1 LIGSSGGGVVVV
13 VDGRVEVVVDAR
25 VVVEV
30 LVVVVTVVVVEVVEQ
45 PGTTE
50 WVQAPV
56 AGTQASVVQVLPSSR
71 DFGVTEQP
79 PLTHRAVCVHGGAQ
93 DPEAAGSSSID
104 PSQLSSIPSQISLA
118 PGWTFGLPSLQST
131 APQIPPSGE
140 KPSPSA
146 SLQRGEARSPKVAL
160 YTLPPGPKL
169 TE

>member
-1 LIGSSGGGVVVV
+1 MVVV

-79 PLTHRAVCVHGGAQ
+79 PLTHRAVCVHGVAQ
-93 DPEAAGSSSID
+93 DPEAAGSSRHGH
-104 PSQLSSIPSQISLA
+104 A
-118 PGWTFGLPSLQST
+118 
-131 APQIPPSGE
+131 AA
-140 KPSPSA
+140 PSA
-146 SLQRGEARSPKVAL
+146 P
-160 YTLPPGPKL
+160 
-169 TE
+169 